1 MGNVLEAFMRHLTI
15 LITAGVISSVSAG
28 TSSAASASALLPHR
42 AVYDLEL
49 KNASDR
55 SGITGLKGRMV
66 YEFNGSACEGYT
78 TTFRYVTEIDNGE
91 QLRLT
96 DQQTTTFEA
105 GDGSE
110 FRFLTKSFVDKQLD
124 TETIG
129 DASSGA
135 GGIAVKLKKPKEEKL
150 ALEKSQFPT
159 QHLIELLGKAEK
171 GEKFYETTIYDG
183 SDEADKILATTVIIG
198 KDDKVAAAETDDSA
212 PMKELG
218 KAHHWPVS
226 LSYFEDDKEGDGLP
240 VYQIAFKLYD
250 NGITRDLVMD
260 YGDFSMTGKLVD
272 LKVFDASKDCKVQ

>member
-1 MGNVLEAFMRHLTI
+1 MRHLTI
-15 LITAGVISSVSAG
+15 LLTASVMSAVTAGASA
-28 TSSAASASALLPHR
+28 AASATALLPHR

-124 TETIG
+124 TETVG
-129 DASSGA
+129 DALSGA

-159 QHLIELLGKAEK
+159 QHLIELLSKAEK

-183 SDEADKILATTVIIG
+183 SDEADKILSTTVIIG
-198 KDDKVAAAETDDSA
+198 KDDAAPAVATDDSA
-212 PMKELG
+212 PMKDLG
-218 KAHHWPVS
+218 KGHHWPVS
-226 LSYFEDDKEGDGLP
+226 LSYFEDGKESDGLP

-260 YGDFSMTGKLVD
+260 YGDFSMTGRLVD

>member
-1 MGNVLEAFMRHLTI
+1 MRHVTI
-15 LITAGVISSVSAG
+15 LLSASVILAVSVG
-28 TSSAASASALLPHR
+28 ASHAASALLPHR

-66 YEFNGSACEGYT
+66 YEFNGSSCEGYT

-129 DASSGA
+129 NASSGA

-183 SDEADKILATTVIIG
+183 SDEADAILSTTVIIG
-198 KDDKVAAAETDDSA
+198 KDDSARVNASDDSA

-218 KAHHWPVS
+218 KGHNWPVS
-226 LSYFEDDKEGDGLP
+226 LSYFDEGKESGGLP
-240 VYQIAFKLYD
+240 VYQIAFKLYE

-272 LKVFDASKDCKVQ
+272 LKVFDASKDCKAQ

>member
-1 MGNVLEAFMRHLTI
+1 MRHLTI
-15 LITAGVISSVSAG
+15 LLSAGVISALSAG
-28 TSSAASASALLPHR
+28 ASAAASASTLVPHR

-124 TETIG
+124 AETIG

-183 SDEADKILATTVIIG
+183 SDDADKVLSTTVIIG
-198 KDDKVAAAETDDSA
+198 KDDNAPAVATDDSA
-212 PMKELG
+212 PMKDLG
-218 KAHHWPVS
+218 KGHHWPVS
-226 LSYFEDDKEGDGLP
+226 LSYFEDGKESDGLP
-240 VYQIAFKLYD
+240 VYQIAFKLYE

>member
-1 MGNVLEAFMRHLTI
+1 MRHLPI
-15 LITAGVISSVSAG
+15 LAAAGAICIFSAG
-28 TSSAASASALLPHR
+28 TASAASATALIPHR

-55 SGITGLKGRMV
+55 SGITALKGRMV
-66 YEFNGSACEGYT
+66 YEFNGSVCEGYT

-91 QLRLT
+91 QVRLT

-129 DASSGA
+129 DALSGA

-183 SDEADKILATTVIIG
+183 SDDANKVLATTVIIG
-198 KDDKVAAAETDDSA
+198 KDDKPATVETDDSA

-218 KAHHWPVS
+218 KGHHWPVS
-226 LSYFEDDKEGDGLP
+226 LSYFEDGKESDGLP
-240 VYQIAFKLYD
+240 VYQIAFKLYE
-250 NGITRDLVMD
+250 NGITRDLIMD
-260 YGDFSMTGKLVD
+260 YGDFSMTGRLVD
-272 LKVFDASKDCKVQ
+272 LKVFDKPADCKVQ

>member
-1 MGNVLEAFMRHLTI
+1 MRHLTI
-15 LITAGVISSVSAG
+15 LFTAGVISAATAGASA
-28 TSSAASASALLPHR
+28 AASASALLPHR

-66 YEFNGSACEGYT
+66 YEFNGSVCEGYT

-129 DASSGA
+129 DALSGA

-159 QHLIELLGKAEK
+159 QHLIELLSKAEK

-183 SDEADKILATTVIIG
+183 SDEADKILSTTVIIG
-198 KDDKVAAAETDDSA
+198 KDDSARVNAADDSA

-218 KAHHWPVS
+218 KGHHWPVS
-226 LSYFEDDKEGDGLP
+226 LSYFDEGKESEGLP
-240 VYQIAFKLYD
+240 VYQIAFKLYE

>member
-1 MGNVLEAFMRHLTI
+1 MRQLTI
-15 LITAGVISSVSAG
+15 LFTAGVISAVTAGASA
-28 TSSAASASALLPHR
+28 AASASALLPHR

-124 TETIG
+124 TETVG

-159 QHLIELLGKAEK
+159 QHLIELLSKAEK

-183 SDEADKILATTVIIG
+183 SDEADKILSTTVIIG
-198 KDDKVAAAETDDSA
+198 KDGNAPATATDDSA
-212 PMKELG
+212 PMKDLG
-218 KAHHWPVS
+218 KGHHWPVS
-226 LSYFEDDKEGDGLP
+226 LSYFEDSNESDGLP
-240 VYQIAFKLYD
+240 IYQIAFKLYD

-260 YGDFSMTGKLVD
+260 YGDFSMTGRLVD

>member
-1 MGNVLEAFMRHLTI
+1 MRHLTI
-15 LITAGVISSVSAG
+15 LFTAGVISAVTAGASA
-28 TSSAASASALLPHR
+28 AASASALLPHR

-124 TETIG
+124 TETVG

-159 QHLIELLGKAEK
+159 QHLIELLSKAEK

-183 SDEADKILATTVIIG
+183 SDEADKILSTTVIIG
-198 KDDKVAAAETDDSA
+198 KDDAAPAAATDDSA
-212 PMKELG
+212 PMKDLG
-218 KAHHWPVS
+218 KGHHWPVS
-226 LSYFEDDKEGDGLP
+226 LSYFEDSKESDGLP

-260 YGDFSMTGKLVD
+260 YGDFSMTGRLVD